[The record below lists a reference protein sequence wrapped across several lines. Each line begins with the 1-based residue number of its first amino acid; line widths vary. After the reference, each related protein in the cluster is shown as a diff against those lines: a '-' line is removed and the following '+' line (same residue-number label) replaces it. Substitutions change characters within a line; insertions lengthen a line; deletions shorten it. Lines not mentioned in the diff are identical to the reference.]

1 MKTEPKSP
9 ATQLARLRTLMES
22 AGHNYFERISIAKD
36 LLANSEWI
44 QSEHGG
50 NPYHAAEALSSKYF
64 HDISGLM
71 SMWDMLKVV
80 TKFPEE
86 VQWKQHSYNLQDMLE
101 LCKPVADPNLK
112 PRTTIKVAEYEA
124 VKDKAAELESRVKQ
138 DATRIR
144 QKDREIEA
152 LKTRVDVLEEE
163 NAQLKGRVQELERIL
178 ETHFKQK
185 RA

>member
-1 MKTEPKSP
+1 MKVEPKSP
-9 ATQLARLRTLMES
+9 ATQLARLRTLMEI
-22 AGHNYFERISIAKD
+22 AGHNYFERISIARD
-36 LLANSEWI
+36 LLANSGWI

-50 NPYHAAEALSSKYF
+50 NPYQAAEYLSSKYF
-64 HDISGLM
+64 HDINGLM

-86 VQWKQHSYNLQDMLE
+86 AQWKQHNYNLRDMLE
-101 LCKPVADPNLK
+101 LCKAPADNRPK
-112 PRTTIKVAEYEA
+112 ERTTVKVAEYEA
-124 VKDKAAELESRVKQ
+124 LKDKAAELESRVKQ
-138 DATRIR
+138 DATRLR
-144 QKDREIEA
+144 QKDREIET

-163 NAQLKGRVQELERIL
+163 NAHLKGRVQELERIL